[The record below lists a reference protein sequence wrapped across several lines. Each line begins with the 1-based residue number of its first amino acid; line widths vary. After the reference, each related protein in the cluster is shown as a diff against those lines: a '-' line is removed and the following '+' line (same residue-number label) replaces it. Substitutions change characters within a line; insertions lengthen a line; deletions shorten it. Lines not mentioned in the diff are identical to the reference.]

1 MEDWLRPAA
10 ACFTH
15 FTTLPYVSLPK
26 WTGPYGSLERM
37 KHADAG
43 RRLGDVLL
51 NETDALTMAL
61 SADTLMTKL
70 SGWSGQQATLSS
82 IVS

>member
-1 MEDWLRPAA
+1 M
-10 ACFTH
+10 
-15 FTTLPYVSLPK
+15 V
-26 WTGPYGSLERM
+26 M
-37 KHADAG
+37 V